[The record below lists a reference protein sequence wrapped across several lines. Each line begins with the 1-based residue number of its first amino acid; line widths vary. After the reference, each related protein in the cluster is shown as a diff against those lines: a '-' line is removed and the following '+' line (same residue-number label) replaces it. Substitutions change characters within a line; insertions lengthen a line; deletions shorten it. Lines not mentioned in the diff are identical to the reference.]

1 MRTIRPARFPLAR
14 HAAVASGADLLAVL
28 YVRTTLHVA
37 AAIAAVL
44 VALARVAHHVRAAAR
59 CAHLIAD
66 AAALGAL
73 HERTTSR
80 RAVLHALVQRAAV
93 ERALRS
99 VVVSGVARLRA
110 RGAGGVRG
118 RGGRC
123 VPLARH
129 GAVLDAMFGSLA
141 VLHALLLAAEEV
153 ARVDL
158 GIN

>member
-80 RAVLHALVQRAAV
+80 RAVLHALVQRVAV

-99 VVVSGVARLRA
+99 VVVSGVARLGA

-118 RGGRC
+118 RGGRR

>member
-1 MRTIRPARFPLAR
+1 M
-14 HAAVASGADLLAVL
+14 
-28 YVRTTLHVA
+28 
-37 AAIAAVL
+37 
-44 VALARVAHHVRAAAR
+44 
-59 CAHLIAD
+59 
-66 AAALGAL
+66 
-73 HERTTSR
+73 
-80 RAVLHALVQRAAV
+80 

-118 RGGRC
+118 RGGRR